1 MIKRFV
7 RDAQDAR
14 QDFLLRLCH
23 AHTLSLSHSF
33 LSLLSKIEISRSNN
47 RATNTRSP
55 SLSLSLCPLFAS
67 LSSVSLFF
75 FLFVFFF
82 LFFFLC
88 FRSLYDRSQ
97 DVTNFLI
104 DSACTFVQLTVTQ
117 SLLNDRIGEK
127 KGKVMERLASL
138 YRTLNFPVDLRN
150 RLQRKQSKR
159 RIPVIINSVN

>member
-1 MIKRFV
+1 MLAKISFFV
-7 RDAQDAR
+7 SVTRTHSLFLTLSCHSYRKSRSHDRTIAR
-14 QDFLLRLCH
+14 QTCVLLL
-23 AHTLSLSHSF
+23 
-33 LSLLSKIEISRSNN
+33 
-47 RATNTRSP
+47 
-55 SLSLSLCPLFAS
+55 SLSLSLS
-67 LSSVSLFF
+67 VIRLSFYFF
-75 FLFVFFF
+75 IVLLSFCLFF